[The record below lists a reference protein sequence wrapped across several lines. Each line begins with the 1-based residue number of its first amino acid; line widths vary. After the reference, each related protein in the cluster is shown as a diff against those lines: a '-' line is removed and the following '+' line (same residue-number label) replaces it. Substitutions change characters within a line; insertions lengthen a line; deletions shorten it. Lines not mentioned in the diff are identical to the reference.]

1 MASLGGFFAV
11 RVGGPDQGWH
21 PVGHAA
27 RLWSPALACV
37 VLHGIVSDLQGTQRA
52 DGGPALR
59 VPRPAGWYADGLPDG
74 PVRALYEQVTG
85 HLSVL
90 ADGLPVKIAPRLL
103 DGNSA
108 SALAGAAHALL
119 TLRPAVRGPL
129 TDLTTALLD
138 TGRLAGTGALTG
150 PGLAFRRRSRCLYC
164 RAPNG
169 SKCGDCSLA
178 SVVPHHPLD
187 EALQVAVGAVADV
200 LEGVQQDHRQD
211 ALVRREMGEL
221 PGQQVGRTTAAPGPP
236 GACSG
241 RAPVRSVAAPTA
253 PREGADH
260 CTDRCSDA
268 LRHEP
273 VVHRGDDRQ
282 RQTRRTATA
291 RVMRIAVAASLN
303 SLRPP
308 IPWRTTGRD
317 R

>member
-1 MASLGGFFAV
+1 MHDVGSLGGFFAL

-21 PVGHAA
+21 PVARSCAAGITDLTEAVALRHLTPEPRVAVSIAQLGHAA

-37 VLHGIVSDLQGTQRA
+37 VLHGIVPDLQGTQRA

-59 VPRPAGWYADGLPDG
+59 VPRPAGWYADGLADG

-119 TLRPAVRGPL
+119 ALRPAVRGPL

-150 PGLAFRRRSRCLYC
+150 PGLAFRRRSCCLDH

-178 SVVPHHPLD
+178 SVVP
-187 EALQVAVGAVADV
+187 
-200 LEGVQQDHRQD
+200 
-211 ALVRREMGEL
+211 RR
-221 PGQQVGRTTAAPGPP
+221 GP
-236 GACSG
+236 
-241 RAPVRSVAAPTA
+241 R
-253 PREGADH
+253 
-260 CTDRCSDA
+260 
-268 LRHEP
+268 
-273 VVHRGDDRQ
+273 
-282 RQTRRTATA
+282 
-291 RVMRIAVAASLN
+291 
-303 SLRPP
+303 
-308 IPWRTTGRD
+308 
-317 R
+317 